1 MFQYCSF
8 ALVLQLAICSLYVSR
23 ASKHEQSTAQVIR
36 RVISNVIAAFP
47 PAIPT
52 VIVLTLSRCGVVLRQ
67 QQIHVHYS
75 SKVKTAAVA
84 QVLVLDK
91 TGTLT
96 GQIVRRISLL
106 LACLLSLQSK
116 AAPFSATELLIVLAF
131 PAKQS
136 CPVLS
141 DQTADCGVCIQ
152 PVWLPCLATYIFYEI
167 LSSQD

>member
-1 MFQYCSF
+1 MYTQLVSLVVTLITLQDMLQYCSF
-8 ALVLQLAICSLYVSR
+8 ALVLQLTICSLYVSR
-23 ASKHEQSTAQVIR
+23 ASKHEQSTAQVVR

-96 GQIVRRISLL
+96 GQIVRKLSLL

-116 AAPFSATELLIVLAF
+116 ADLFSVAELLIVFAF
-131 PAKQS
+131 PCKAK
-136 CPVLS
+136 
-141 DQTADCGVCIQ
+141 
-152 PVWLPCLATYIFYEI
+152 LPR
-167 LSSQD
+167 SQ